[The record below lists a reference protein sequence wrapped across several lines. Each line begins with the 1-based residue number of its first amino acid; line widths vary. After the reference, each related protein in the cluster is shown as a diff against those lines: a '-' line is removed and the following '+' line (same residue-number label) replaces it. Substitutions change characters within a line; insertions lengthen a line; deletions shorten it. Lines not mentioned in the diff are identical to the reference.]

1 MTILTDNSGLRAGF
15 QAEFKPLKLL
25 YLALIV
31 SRDYVQKA
39 RRPFVLSEQIL
50 LLSIHH
56 FNFCEQHNGVP

>member
-39 RRPFVLSEQIL
+39 RRPFVPNPSTLNSSL
-50 LLSIHH
+50 
-56 FNFCEQHNGVP
+56 